1 MAYTVISQNNTVT
14 TLEDELGNV
23 VHVPAFASL
32 STQEYTIKKV
42 NNSIATLEDAN
53 GKTLRNVPCVVVLV
67 DDSSKYNVTAQNN
80 TSVTLE
86 DENNKVIHAPAKVV
100 LATSTDFTLVKVNN
114 STATLQDGSGNIIR
128 NVPCVSMLADKNY
141 TLSKVNNSTAVLT
154 DDNSQTIRDVPC
166 IVVLAKQSGAITVI
180 VGPAPAPLSLP
191 DAVAGS
197 LRYVKA
203 YGGTIQGVPDGYT
216 MLDSVSNRTSTT
228 CDVNTGIYVNVDDV
242 EIEIQASARP
252 GSWYIFQSQKT
263 QSAVIWGI
271 SGANSGSKISFNWG
285 GLVLQSN
292 ISRTSGNTYYVKATA
307 KNGNA
312 TLYVKDITNNVEDT
326 VTDTYDYG
334 SGPTS
339 WFGIFGTERNPSL
352 AVGNAVYFAKM
363 SVGGKQVLDAIPAQR
378 QSDSVNGFYNK
389 INGQFLIPEEPTA
402 LNAGTP
408 VVPTPTAPIDITC
421 NNGVLKLRHQSGLPL
436 GYTLLNR
443 VRPLS
448 PVEIPYKPNYNTE
461 IECTFYKH
469 ASASQWLYK
478 ADSDSAGTTNFTAY
492 AGGYWRFDATGVN
505 IGTISIATH
514 TSIHNKDG
522 VILDGVKYNY
532 NAVPESFTSVTNLAV
547 GSGAGS
553 GGGTSIG
560 QLKIRE
566 NGVLLMHYRACQRD
580 SDNAYGLYDII
591 NDTFLT
597 FEVNSASSSVV
608 ADPVGVYPV
617 GKIETIED
625 TIGNTATA
633 EMLLKVGDYQD
644 VQSIIDGTV
653 NRQLGVFILDG
664 TERWAYSA
672 GYSDTETNACFYIPT
687 GSSTIPILPQTG
699 TSVECLCSHFR
710 WVSRNDIYN
719 NKTPIVGA
727 ITGATGE
734 QRIGVS
740 ITLRVPLS
748 IANTSATDFKQWLA
762 DQYAAGTPVIVVYP
776 LVEPTTESV
785 TGQTLQVA
793 QGDNTLSIIQ
803 ASMPGLELEAEYTK
817 QG

>member
-14 TLEDELGNV
+14 TLEDDLGNV

-191 DAVAGS
+191 NAVAGS

-203 YGGTIQGVPDGYT
+203 YGGTYQGVPAGYT
-216 MLDSVSNRTSTT
+216 MLDSVSNRTQST
-228 CDVNTGIYVNVDDV
+228 CDVNTGVYVDVDDV
-242 EIEIQASARP
+242 EIEIQVDAKT

-263 QSAVIWGI
+263 QSANIWGI
-271 SGANSGSKISFNWG
+271 SGANSGAKISFNWG

-352 AVGNAVYFAKM
+352 AAGNAVYLAKM
-363 SVGGKQVLDAIPAQR
+363 YVGGKQVLDAIPAQR

-389 INGQFLIPEEPTA
+389 INGQFLIPEELTA

-421 NNGVLKLRHQSGLPL
+421 NNGVLQLRHQSGLPL

-443 VRPLS
+443 VRP
-448 PVEIPYKPNYNTE
+448 VNTVQIAYKPNYNTE
-461 IECTFYKH
+461 IESSFYKYV
-469 ASASQWLYK
+469 SSTQWLYK
-478 ADSDSAGTTNFTAY
+478 ADSASTGTTNFTAY
-492 AGGYWRFDATGVN
+492 TGGYWRFDGTVVNVGAVGV
-505 IGTISIATH
+505 GTH
-514 TSIHNKDG
+514 TSIQNKDG
-522 VILDGVKYNY
+522 VILDGRKFNY
-532 NAVPESFTSVTNLAV
+532 NSVPESFTSVTDLV
-547 GSGAGS
+547 I
-553 GGGTSIG
+553 GGNTAISFN

-566 NGVLLMHYRACQRD
+566 NGVLIMHYVACQRD
-580 SDNAYGLYDII
+580 SDDAYGLYDII

-608 ADPVGVYPV
+608 TDPIGVYPV
-617 GKIETIED
+617 GTQETIAIKANGV
-625 TIGNTATA
+625 TGSTAVA
-633 EMLLKVGDYQD
+633 EMLLKLGNYQD
-644 VQSIIDGTV
+644 EQEILSGTV
-653 NRQLGVFILDG
+653 TRNVGVLVLDG
-664 TERWAYSA
+664 TEEYLNFNTQYNVAY
-672 GYSDTETNACFYIPT
+672 FYIQDKKI
-687 GSSTIPILPQTG
+687 GG
-699 TSVECLCSHFR
+699 TNFTPLLCSHLKLNNILYSNMNYGEIASTIKDTGINMR
-710 WVSRNDIYN
+710 VSSDI
-719 NKTPIVGA
+719 
-727 ITGATGE
+727 
-734 QRIGVS
+734 
-740 ITLRVPLS
+740 
-748 IANTSATDFKQWLA
+748 TSLALFKQWLA
-762 DQYAAGTPVIVVYP
+762 DQYAAGTPVIVIYP
-776 LVEPTTESV
+776 LATPTTESV
-785 TGQTLQVA
+785 AGQTLQVA

-803 ASMPGLELEAEYTK
+803 ASMPNLELEAEYTK